1 MAVDQLMTYSGT
13 SEVFDIIT
21 DTQLDYSLTPTN
33 EAYVEF
39 QESTDGGTTWVTTST
54 DILKSVD
61 SGAVPGQAP
70 NTQYRIQYFGGIGY
84 LRVQFDST
92 P

>member
-1 MAVDQLMTYSGT
+1 MAVDQLMTYAGV
-13 SEVFDIIT
+13 SEVFDNGT
-21 DTQLDYSLTPTN
+21 DTQLDYSFTPTQ

-39 QESTDGGTTWVTTST
+39 QNSTDAGVTWNTTST
-54 DILKSVD
+54 DILKAPEAL
-61 SGAVPGQAP
+61 AVPGQAP
-70 NTQYRIQYFGGIGY
+70 NTQYRVRFYGGVGT